1 MRFLRKS
8 GILNKEKEIRKDM
21 FGYVRTDTPY
31 LYIKD
36 DKLYKAMYCGVCKG
50 IAEVCGQTARM
61 GLSFDTT
68 FLSVLLHNI
77 AGVDVKIEKSHCL
90 THCIR
95 AREMANVDEMT
106 RQIGALNAILVYY
119 KYTDDIMDG
128 DKGRGKRLWFKKGFK
143 QAKKKYPQ
151 IENIVK
157 SNLSAQERTEKAK
170 TDSLDRAADATA
182 TMLAEFSDLVL
193 GDKATEYTRNLCYA
207 LGKWI
212 YLIDALDDYDKDGK
226 KGSYNPFRL
235 AYQAESKRALLAGEH
250 GDEVRFVFNA
260 IFFDIRENLSR
271 IAFKFNRD
279 LSDNILLRGLPMM
292 TKRIMS
298 GCDCNGRCKDK
309 KDKKRKNNIEHYG
322 ESQ

>member
-1 MRFLRKS
+1 
-8 GILNKEKEIRKDM
+8 M

-50 IAEVCGQTARM
+50 IAEVCGHSARM

-68 FLSVLLHNI
+68 FLSVLLHNV
-77 AGVDVKIEKSHCL
+77 AGVDVTIEKSHCL

-95 AREMANVDEMT
+95 AREMANVDELT

-143 QAKKKYPQ
+143 RAKKKYPE

-157 SNLSAQERTEKAK
+157 TNLAVQERIEKAK

-182 TMLAEFSDLVL
+182 TMLAEFSDFVL
-193 GDKATEYTRNLCYA
+193 GDKATEFTRNLCYA

-212 YLIDALDDYDKDGK
+212 YLIDALDDYDKDVK
-226 KGSYNPFRL
+226 KGSYNPFYL
-235 AYQAESKRALLAGEH
+235 AYNAENKAALLSGEH

-260 IFFDIRENLSR
+260 IFFDIRENLSH
-271 IAFKFNRD
+271 IPFKFNRD

-309 KDKKRKNNIEHYG
+309 KSKKKKK
-322 ESQ
+322 